1 MSTSFAPRH
10 STPNEPTG
18 DASLGV
24 SRIVLRPIG
33 SPLPLG
39 FVALGAGSITLSGL
53 QIGWLPTIDSHEV
66 ALVLLVFVAP
76 LQILSSVFGFL
87 ARDSVGG
94 TGMGM
99 LAGSWSVIGTI
110 MITTSPGS
118 TTRVLGLV
126 LFFVSASLLVPIV
139 AASLGK
145 VLAAFVMFGAA
156 VRFGLAGANEITG
169 ALGWKHVSGWW
180 GFGLAL
186 LALYA
191 AFAFEI
197 EDTRRH
203 TVLPTGRHDAGLAAM
218 NGTLQDNLNRV
229 VHEAGVREQL

>member
-1 MSTSFAPRH
+1 MDLLRSDEPDGVAP
-10 STPNEPTG
+10 
-18 DASLGV
+18 LGQA
-24 SRIVLRPIG
+24 RIVLRPIG

-53 QIGWLPTIDSHEV
+53 QIGWLPTMESHQV

-76 LQILSSVFGFL
+76 LQLLSAVFGFL

-99 LAGSWSVIGTI
+99 LAGSWLVIGTVGI
-110 MITTSPGS
+110 SSPAGS

-126 LFFVSASLLVPIV
+126 LCFVSVGLLVPIV
-139 AASLGK
+139 AAWLGK
-145 VLAAFVMFGAA
+145 ILAALVMLGAA
-156 VRFGLAGANEITG
+156 VRFGLTGITEITG
-169 ALGWKHVSGWW
+169 SPSWEHASGWW

-197 EDTRRH
+197 EDTRRR
-203 TVLPTGRHDAGLAAM
+203 TVLPTGRHGAGLAAM
-218 NGTLQDNLNRV
+218 NGTLHDNLERV

>member
-1 MSTSFAPRH
+1 M
-10 STPNEPTG
+10 
-18 DASLGV
+18 
-24 SRIVLRPIG
+24 LRPIG

-39 FVALGAGSITLSGL
+39 FIALGAGSITLSGL
-53 QIGWLPTIDSHEV
+53 QIGWLPTIDSHQV
-66 ALVLLVFVAP
+66 ALVLLAFVAP
-76 LQILSSVFGFL
+76 LQLLSAVFGFL

-94 TGMGM
+94 TGMGI
-99 LAGSWSVIGTI
+99 LAGSWLVIGTVTI
-110 MITTSPGS
+110 TSPTGS

-126 LFFVSASLLVPIV
+126 LCFVSVGLLVPIV

-145 VLAAFVMFGAA
+145 ILAALVMLGAA
-156 VRFGLAGANEITG
+156 VRFGLTGITEITG
-169 ALGWKHVSGWW
+169 SLSWGHASGWW

-197 EDTRRH
+197 EDTRRR
-203 TVLPTGRHDAGLAAM
+203 TVLPTGRHGAGLAALT
-218 NGTLQDNLNRV
+218 GTLSDNLERV